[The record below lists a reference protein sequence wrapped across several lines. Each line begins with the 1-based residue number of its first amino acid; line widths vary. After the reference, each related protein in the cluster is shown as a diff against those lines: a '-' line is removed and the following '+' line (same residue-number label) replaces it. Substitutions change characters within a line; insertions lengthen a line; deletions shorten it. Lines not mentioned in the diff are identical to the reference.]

1 MRNKYATKRQFSQ
14 PKTGRIFP
22 QKRIPKIVSNAWRC
36 TTFVFNYLYDLIEF
50 FKTILIFKKFPNDT
64 HNPSNLKVPFL
75 LLFLPLFFPLF
86 YPLFFPLFYPLFFPL
101 FLFYPLF
108 PSSYLNQIKSTTNFP
123 YYLPLPYITFNI
135 IILSLFNFFLL
146 LNNSS
151 VHFFF
156 LTNAYL

>member
-1 MRNKYATKRQFSQ
+1 MYRSRLKQHECVINTRQSANFLN

-86 YPLFFPLFYPLFFPL
+86 YPLFFPLFYPLFFHYS
-101 FLFYPLF
+101 FRF
-108 PSSYLNQIKSTTNFP
+108 S
-123 YYLPLPYITFNI
+123 
-135 IILSLFNFFLL
+135 IILSVKKCSQRGSENISRVNKYLTSFAPHPYYVPPGFLC
-146 LNNSS
+146 NW
-151 VHFFF
+151 
-156 LTNAYL
+156 

>member
-14 PKTGRIFP
+14 PKKGRIIP

-86 YPLFFPLFYPLFFPL
+86 YPLFFPLFYPLL
-101 FLFYPLF
+101 ENSNLAGGSFLFRFIYSNPAKVAGIH
-108 PSSYLNQIKSTTNFP
+108 PTE
-123 YYLPLPYITFNI
+123 
-135 IILSLFNFFLL
+135 
-146 LNNSS
+146 
-151 VHFFF
+151 
-156 LTNAYL
+156 